1 MLKLLPGRKL
11 ILARRRW
18 RRIADPVPPA
28 ERRQRLIR
36 HLRACGHQI
45 LMDSHQIPL
54 ALIEK
59 LQDLLPVWLGLLG
72 PV

>member
-1 MLKLLPGRKL
+1 
-11 ILARRRW
+11 
-18 RRIADPVPPA
+18 VPPA
-28 ERRQRLIR
+28 ERRQCLIR

-45 LMDSHQIPL
+45 LMDSHEVPL
-54 ALIEK
+54 ALVEK